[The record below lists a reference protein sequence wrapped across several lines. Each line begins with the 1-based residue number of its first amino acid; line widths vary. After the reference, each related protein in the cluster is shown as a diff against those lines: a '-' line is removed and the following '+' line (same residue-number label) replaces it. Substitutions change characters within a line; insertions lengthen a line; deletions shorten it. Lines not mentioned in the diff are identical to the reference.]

1 MLMLKSG
8 GLCSLQG
15 GDSLSTAW
23 SLLLDRLA
31 VEEGQW
37 FGCPPSLRSFDLL
50 QEEPITVI
58 LQRGRKTGRETVR
71 VVLYPTLTNTPTLA
85 YTHVHTHRASRV
97 PGHSSLWFPILI
109 ILCSIP
115 SFKLEVLASKNEVKG
130 NIPSE

>member
-8 GLCSLQG
+8 GLSSLQG

-50 QEEPITVI
+50 QEELITVI

-71 VVLYPTLTNTPTLA
+71 VVLYPTLTNTPTHA
-85 YTHVHTHRASRV
+85 YTHVHTQSIKHSWPLQPMV
-97 PGHSSLWFPILI
+97 PNSNHFVFHSQLRT
-109 ILCSIP
+109 
-115 SFKLEVLASKNEVKG
+115 
-130 NIPSE
+130 